1 MGNILKMILGGLMDQ
16 KTLDYFKEKLLKQR
30 QDILSDAA
38 KTVNE
43 NLVVAG
49 EELSDTIDRSSIE
62 SDRNFTLRLRDRERK
77 LLKKVDEALE
87 RIESKKFGICEE
99 CGEGISMNRLKVRPV
114 ATLCIACKEEQEKR
128 EKMMG

>member
-1 MGNILKMILGGLMDQ
+1 MDQ
-16 KTLDYFKEKLLKQR
+16 KNLDYFKEKLLKQR